1 MAVGINIGDGDQQRL
16 NGFSLFLPH
25 FLYLFYIYLFIR
37 YFCVFVWREG
47 KTDREEGFSNMSYF
61 IYVYAWVVRMYTV
74 AVWCFPSETEF
85 SMSVTRCCVITYTCF
100 FFYSFCVCVC
110 VCASYCILKVQKK
123 KRGCVREDESHT
135 AGEMW
140 DALLL

>member
-1 MAVGINIGDGDQQRL
+1 LVMGDQQRL

-37 YFCVFVWREG
+37 YLCVCVCVCVKRG
-47 KTDREEGFSNMSYF
+47 QDRQGGGFSNMSYF
-61 IYVYAWVVRMYTV
+61 IYVYAWVVRLYTV

-85 SMSVTRCCVITYTCF
+85 SMSVTRCCVITHTCF
-100 FFYSFCVCVC
+100 FFYSFFLLCFVLHFK
-110 VCASYCILKVQKK
+110 STEK

-140 DALLL
+140 EALLL